1 MMLLIQWIFVHLL
14 TDFVL
19 QSSSMVRHKRR
30 LKARSWFLYLHCL
43 LHGGLIYLVTANWNL
58 WQIPL
63 IVVVTHYFI
72 DLWKL
77 YRKDNF
83 AYFIADQLL
92 HLVVL
97 LAVWSIFITQPGWLI
112 TSWTAIR
119 NDLNFWLIASGY
131 LTVTFPLSL
140 LMYYATQRW
149 RRSVEQGDWGKSSS
163 SLSEAG
169 KWIGIFERVLVY
181 TFVVTSHFEGIGF
194 LIAAKSVL
202 RFNDIKGN
210 DARKET
216 EYVLIGTLMSFS
228 FSILI
233 GLLVRLGMV

>member
-1 MMLLIQWIFVHLL
+1 MLLIQWLFVHLL
-14 TDFVL
+14 ADFVL
-19 QSSSMVRHKRR
+19 QTTSMVRHKRR
-30 LKARSWFLYLHCL
+30 LKARSWILWFHCL
-43 LHGGLIYLVTANWNL
+43 LHGGLIYLVTANWQG
-58 WQIPL
+58 WQIPV
-63 IVVVTHYFI
+63 IIATTHFFI

-83 AYFIADQLL
+83 AYFIADQAMHVIVLLVVWCIFIAQPDWLL
-92 HLVVL
+92 H
-97 LAVWSIFITQPGWLI
+97 T
-112 TSWTAIR
+112 WTALR
-119 NDLNFWLIASGY
+119 TDLDFWLIASGY
-131 LTVTFPLSL
+131 LAVTFPLSL

-149 RRSVEQGDWGKSSS
+149 RRSVEQGDWGKANS

-169 KWIGIFERVLVY
+169 KWIGIFERLLVY
-181 TFVVTSHFEGIGF
+181 TFVITSHFEGIGF

-228 FSILI
+228 FSIII
-233 GLLVRLGMV
+233 GLLVRMGMV